1 MKTLP
6 APQPVPDSPPVI
18 PLGGDTL
25 DLDARELLGQL
36 LSAVLRR
43 RWAMLISAS
52 TVIIAGVLFLRFAER
67 QYSASTRILIHPS
80 APQILDQVEE
90 VRQEVPRMN
99 PILLEKYYHTQEDIL
114 TGWAV
119 AARVVEYY
127 SLDQDEG
134 FVGPMADEET
144 GEPIPPDKLTDRAIK
159 KLRRATTLE
168 PLPNSEIFVITVT
181 DPDPQLAAQL
191 ADGLATE
198 YKNYSQSLRL
208 DLTSSA
214 TTWLEAQVEVQ
225 REALEARERA
235 IQEFRQE
242 HDLESMSIDEWR
254 NSMAEQVVHL
264 SEAVAD
270 AERARTRQ
278 QAIITRLDA
287 WIDEGQPPSEHP
299 LVASDPTVLQLSTD
313 IQLLSRQMVR
323 ASERR
328 LDGFPGQRA
337 DRDELVLL
345 ETRLEHEV
353 ARVLEGLRSDLTL
366 SQIEERLLREQLGR
380 ERAQA
385 LELGSLEV
393 EYNRLRRE
401 ADTHGHLYGQILRRS
416 KEIELSK
423 YVDASTV
430 NIIQRARPPDN
441 ASRPRVLLGLL
452 VTLMGSLLAGVLAAL
467 AMDSLD
473 SSIRDPAAL
482 ETLFDI
488 RPMGI
493 LPLVP
498 METQREV
505 FAQNKANS
513 AAAECLRSI
522 RTNLLFAAK
531 HRSIQRILVTSGSPR
546 EGKTTLC
553 VNFSAT
559 MALAGHKVLVVDTDM
574 RRPQMQRIFDLVG
587 APGLSN
593 VLSGE
598 VQLAEAIHKTEIEGL
613 DVMICGSTPPNPSER
628 LSSPAFDALLEQL
641 NQRYDYVVLDSPP
654 TLAVT
659 DSRILAQKCDSTL
672 LVVRIGFTNR
682 RPLRDTLRALRSI
695 HIEPT
700 GVVCNQVDLSNR
712 GYGYYGYSYY
722 GYYSETEGEPD
733 TTKPRR
739 RRRRPSDGRKKA

>member
-6 APQPVPDSPPVI
+6 APQPVPDSLPAI
-18 PLGGDTL
+18 PQGSDALE
-25 DLDARELLGQL
+25 LDARELLGQL
-36 LSAVLRR
+36 FSAVMRR

-67 QYSASTRILIHPS
+67 QYSASTRIIIHPS

-119 AARVVEYY
+119 AARVVENY
-127 SLDQDEG
+127 SLDRDEG
-134 FVGPMADEET
+134 FVGPMVDEET

-159 KLRRATTLE
+159 KLKRATTLE

-191 ADGLATE
+191 ADGIAIE
-198 YKNYSQSLRL
+198 YQNYSQSLRL

-214 TTWLEAQVEVQ
+214 TTWLEDQVEVQ

-242 HDLESMSIDEWR
+242 HNLESMSIDEWR

-278 QAIITRLDA
+278 QAIVTRLDA
-287 WIDEGQPPSEHP
+287 WIDEGKPPSGHP

-313 IQLLSRQMVR
+313 IQLLSRRMVR

-328 LDGFPGQRA
+328 LDSFPGQQA
-337 DRDELVLL
+337 DRDELALL
-345 ETRLEHEV
+345 ETSLDQEV

-401 ADTHGHLYGQILRRS
+401 ADTHSHLYGQILRRS

-423 YVDASTV
+423 HVDSSTV
-430 NIIQRARPPDN
+430 NIIQRARAPVN

-531 HRSIQRILVTSGSPR
+531 HRSIRRILVTSGSPR

-553 VNFSAT
+553 VNFGGT
-559 MALAGHKVLVVDTDM
+559 MALAGHKVLVMDTDM

-598 VQLAEAIHKTEIEGL
+598 VQLAEAIHKTEIEGM
-613 DVMICGSTPPNPSER
+613 DVMVCGPTPSNPSER

-641 NQRYDYVVLDSPP
+641 SQRYDYIVLDSPP

-672 LVVRIGFTNR
+672 LVARIGYTNR

-695 HIEPT
+695 QIEPT

-722 GYYSETEGEPD
+722 GYYSETEGESG
-733 TTKPRR
+733 TTRPRKRR
-739 RRRRPSDGRKKA
+739 RRSSGARKKA